1 MEYDFGLTAQD
12 YAKHRAGFPDEFFD
26 RVFADGIVN
35 PNASLLDLGTG
46 TGTLARG
53 FAVRGCSVIGMDIST
68 QLLEQAKDLSRQ
80 QGLDVEFRL
89 GKAEETGLPDESF
102 DVVSAGQ
109 CWHWFDRPRAAQ
121 EVMRLL
127 KPGGRVLIA
136 HFDWLPLPGNVV
148 DGTERL
154 IQTYNPKWYERF
166 GNKNGSY
173 PDWFRDLREAGF
185 EKVTSFSFD
194 MDVPYTAEAWRG
206 RIRASAGVGGSLSAE
221 EVVRFDSELKY
232 LLEGMQQVQA
242 ESEARKSSALFVP
255 HCVFVIHARKSKSN
269 I

>member
-12 YAKHRAGFPDEFFD
+12 YARHRAGFPAEFFD
-26 RVFADGIVN
+26 RVFADGIVK

-53 FAVRGCSVIGMDIST
+53 FAARGCSVMGMDISAE
-68 QLLEQAKDLSRQ
+68 LLEQAKDLSLQ
-80 QGLDVEFRL
+80 QGLSVEFHL

-121 EVMRLL
+121 EVKRLL

-136 HFDWLPLPGNVV
+136 HLDWLPLPGNVV
-148 DGTERL
+148 DRTERL

-173 PDWFRDLREAGF
+173 PDWFRDLRGAGF
-185 EKVTSFSFD
+185 EDVTSFSFD
-194 MDVPYTAEAWRG
+194 INVPYTAEAWRG

-221 EVVRFDSELKY
+221 EVVRFDSELKH
-232 LLEGMQQVQA
+232 LLEEMEQAQA
-242 ESEARKSSALFVP
+242 ESEAQKSSALFVP
-255 HCVFVIHARKSKSN
+255 HCVFVIHVRKSKPN
-269 I
+269 N

>member
-12 YAKHRAGFPDEFFD
+12 YARHRAGFPAEFFD
-26 RVFADGIVN
+26 RVFADGTVN

-53 FAVRGCSVIGMDIST
+53 FAARGCSVMGMDISA
-68 QLLEQAKDLSRQ
+68 QLIEQAKDLSLQ
-80 QGLDVEFRL
+80 QGLSVEFRL
-89 GKAEETGLPDESF
+89 GKAEETGLPDESI

-109 CWHWFDRPRAAQ
+109 CWHWFDRPQAAR
-121 EVMRLL
+121 EVKRLL
-127 KPGGRVLIA
+127 KPGGTVLIA
-136 HFDWLPLPGNVV
+136 HFDWLPLPENVV
-148 DGTERL
+148 DRTERL

-185 EKVTSFSFD
+185 EDVTSFSFD
-194 MDVPYTAEAWRG
+194 INVPYTAEAWRG

-232 LLEGMQQVQA
+232 LLEEMEQAQA
-242 ESEARKSSALFVP
+242 ESEAQKSSTLFVP
-255 HCVFVIHARKSKSN
+255 HCVFVIHARKSKPN
-269 I
+269 N

>member
-12 YAKHRAGFPDEFFD
+12 YAKHRAGFPDEFFN
-26 RVFADGIVN
+26 RVFAGGIIK
-35 PNASLLDLGTG
+35 PNVSLLDLGTG

-53 FAVRGCSVIGMDIST
+53 FAARGCSVIGLDISA
-68 QLLEQAKDLSRQ
+68 QLLKQAKDLSLQ
-80 QGLDVEFRL
+80 QGLEVEFRL
-89 GKAEETGLPDESF
+89 GKAEETGLPDKSF
-102 DVVSAGQ
+102 DIVSAGQ

-121 EVMRLL
+121 EVKRLL
-127 KPGGRVLIA
+127 KPGGTVLIA

-148 DGTERL
+148 DRTERL

-185 EKVTSFSFD
+185 EDVISFSFD
-194 MDVPYTAEAWRG
+194 INVPYTAEAWRG

-232 LLEGMQQVQA
+232 LLEEMEQAQA
-242 ESEARKSSALFVP
+242 ESEAQKSSTLFVP
-255 HCVFVIHARKSKSN
+255 HCVFVIHARKSKPN
-269 I
+269 N